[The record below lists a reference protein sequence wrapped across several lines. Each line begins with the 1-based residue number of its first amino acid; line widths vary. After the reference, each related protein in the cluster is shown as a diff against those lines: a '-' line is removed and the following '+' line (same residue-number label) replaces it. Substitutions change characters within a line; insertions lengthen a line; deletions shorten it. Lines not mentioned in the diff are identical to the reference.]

1 MRVALLIRRWFLM
14 LFLPRPLSQTTLPEA
29 YLRQDIQSMKKVMR
43 CGIGNT
49 ALYLSS
55 YFFDCRYYIPYS
67 SISRVFKRVALS
79 KGGFTG
85 KGAFGAL
92 AYLVVVYDGSKE
104 KQVNFKR
111 EEDVDLFI
119 ANLQEYDLNIKYM
132 SAATEEQIRKERA
145 KEARKPK
152 VVLNEKQKAL
162 LSELEECE
170 EYLKKEPVK
179 AAELSAAAKK
189 KRADDRSNPFYKWLA
204 LAIVLLGVVAAVWGI
219 ISLIL
224 GTSSFSIYFTIFGL
238 ALIFL
243 FSGLSVMPTGRNNS
257 AYIRKRYL
265 KALAAQEE
273 YAKGYGAAL
282 PLPAKYAHPA
292 SLTMMINIVKQG
304 RAESADEAFELLKA
318 DLKAANADVEVTQ
331 EQFDLIMAVKPVFL
345 LEEYS

>member
-1 MRVALLIRRWFLM
+1 M
-14 LFLPRPLSQTTLPEA
+14 LFLPKPLSQTKLPEA
-29 YLRQDIQSMKKVMR
+29 YLRQDIQSMRKVGR
-43 CGIGNT
+43 CGIGPT

-55 YFFDCRYYIPYS
+55 YFLDCRYYIPYS

-119 ANLQEYDLNIKYM
+119 ANLQEYDLDFKYM
-132 SAATEEQIRKERA
+132 SAAIEEQIRKERA
-145 KEARKPK
+145 REARKPK
-152 VVLNEKQKAL
+152 VVLSEKAKTL
-162 LSELEECE
+162 LSELESFE
-170 EYLKKEPVK
+170 EYLAKEPVK
-179 AAELSAAAKK
+179 AAELTAAAKK

-204 LAIVLLGVVAAVWGI
+204 LAIVLLGVVAAIWGVT
-219 ISLIL
+219 SLIR
-224 GTSSFSIYFTIFGL
+224 GTSTFAIYFTIFGL

-243 FSGLSVMPTGRNNS
+243 FSGLAVLPTGRNNS
-257 AYIRKRYL
+257 AYIRKRYA
-265 KALAAQEE
+265 KALSAQAE
-273 YAKGYGAAL
+273 YAKGYGSAL

-292 SLTMMINIVKQG
+292 SVTMMMNIVKQG
-304 RAESADEAFELLKA
+304 RAESAEDAYELLKA

-345 LEEYS
+345 LEDYS